1 MRSASVDLRTVGSEQ
16 PRVGERRIR
25 VGVVG
30 TGWWGLEH
38 IRAFSTRADVELA
51 AVVGR
56 SVEKASALADRAGA
70 RAYTDAVEMVERE
83 RPDLVSLCLPNQGHF
98 DTTLQLI
105 RTGTPLL
112 VEKPFVFDLE
122 QADTLLAEA
131 DSRDLFFAIDF
142 NHRFATPVQMA
153 REAIDTGR
161 LGQLAFATWRFGGE
175 GTSDHP
181 DGNLIETQC
190 HGFDMLEHLCGP
202 IASVA
207 AEMTQLEGRGH
218 STVAIALRFASGAV
232 GSLLGS
238 YDSSYAYRDA
248 HRLEVNGLAGRLVV
262 HDTVRAFEYQDAG
275 SEVREVW
282 EAGYFN
288 DPGRMFSQT
297 LDRHVDA
304 VLGSLRAGEP
314 PPIHARAGRRA
325 LELALASVR
334 SFQTGARVETGS
346 LRSVEA

>member
-1 MRSASVDLRTVGSEQ
+1 MRSTSADVLPVGGQ
-16 PRVGERRIR
+16 VRGTGEGRFR

-30 TGWWGLEH
+30 TGWWGQEH
-38 IRAFSTRADVELA
+38 LRAFSERADIELA

-56 SVEKASALADRAGA
+56 SVDKTSALADRVGA

-83 RPDLVSLCLPNQGHF
+83 LPDLVSVCLPNQGHF
-98 DTTLQLI
+98 ETTLKLI

-112 VEKPFVFDLE
+112 VEKPFVFDLT

-131 DSRDLFFAIDF
+131 EARDLFLAIDF
-142 NHRFATPVQMA
+142 NHRFAVPVQMA
-153 REAIDTGR
+153 REAIDSSR
-161 LGQLAFATWRFGGE
+161 LGQLVFAGWRFGGE
-175 GTSDHP
+175 GSSDHP

-190 HGFDMLEHLCGP
+190 HGFDMLEYLCGP

-207 AEMTQLEGRGH
+207 AEMTEFETRGH

-238 YDSSYAYRDA
+238 YDSSYAYPDS
-248 HRLEVNGLAGRLVV
+248 HRLEVNGTAGRIVV
-262 HDTVRAFEYQDAG
+262 HDTARAFEFQAAG

-288 DPGRMFSQT
+288 DIGRMFSQT

-304 VLGSLRAGEP
+304 LLAALRSGEP

-334 SFQTGARVETGS
+334 SFQTGTRVETGS
-346 LRSVEA
+346 SSVS